1 MIKNIN
7 KRFQIMFYIS
17 VAMIAVSYFFVLFF
31 FKYIDTFSLTAWCVT
46 FWDSLFSGNLGTYF
60 TYADNY
66 YRGATHVASCVPW
79 ITFFPWI
86 IWNLPIYLT
95 HPLSKNPD
103 IGGMKCIGWSKLF
116 LVVCLVILCVYIYK
130 ILKHITNNDLEFSLA
145 GMIIVAASLE
155 MLTSVAYAGQDE
167 IIYLTA
173 LVITLHQYIMG
184 KKKSGLAFAILTVT
198 LNPMMII
205 PIFALFFVT
214 EKRIWL
220 LAVNAF
226 LCLLPGRIFEFAYRG
241 DLAYQEGKTANTLMI
256 FQLMMNTGTIDT
268 TIGPTPIAI
277 VILIALMFVAYF
289 NKDSEE
295 NRAGTMIY
303 YFSIAFFALT
313 FLSYSIW
320 YRNCLYVPFFVL
332 MVGMS
337 KENRE
342 IKVFL
347 LELLLLF
354 RFVACLADFSFSYGF
369 VSSIGMRI
377 VGEVSG
383 QVIDPHAPGF
393 DNLFYI
399 TRPVTLAAAILLL
412 VICNKRFDKKLEFKV
427 PWKVVSF
434 VAPLSCVAFCVFVIL
449 NAH

>member
-7 KRFQIMFYIS
+7 KRIQIMFYTS
-17 VAMIAVSYFFVLFF
+17 VAMVAISYFVILMF
-31 FKYIDTFSLTAWCVT
+31 FKYIDTFSLTAWSVT
-46 FWDSLFSGNLGTYF
+46 FWDSLFSGNLGSFF

-66 YRGATHVASCVPW
+66 YRGTTHVASCVPW

-95 HPLSKNPD
+95 HPLSSNPD
-103 IGGMKCIGWSKLF
+103 ISGMKCIIWAKLF
-116 LVVCLVILCVYIYK
+116 LVVCLVVLCVYVYK
-130 ILKHITNNDLEFSLA
+130 ILKHITNDNLEFSLV
-145 GMIIVAASLE
+145 GTIIVAASLE

-184 KKKSGLAFAILTVT
+184 KKKGGLAFAILTVT

-220 LAVNAF
+220 LAVNTF

-277 VILIALMFVAYF
+277 VILIALLFVAYF
-289 NKDSEE
+289 NKDSVE
-295 NRAGTMIY
+295 NRAGAMVY
-303 YFSIAFFALT
+303 YCSIAFFALT

-347 LELLLLF
+347 LELLLLL
-354 RFVACLADFSFSYGF
+354 RFTACLEEYAFSYDFISNMGLKLVGSAAGQSVDPLSQGF
-369 VSSIGMRI
+369 V
-377 VGEVSG
+377 
-383 QVIDPHAPGF
+383 
-393 DNLFYI
+393 NLLYI
-399 TRPVTLAAAILLL
+399 ARPVTLAAAILLL
-412 VICNKRFDKKLEFKV
+412 IICNKRFDKKLEFKV
-427 PWKVVSF
+427 PWKLVSL